1 MADKFITIHTGKT
14 FIYILD
20 VPPEEDS
27 QFINGLLL
35 TYLKTTKEEKIYG
48 QNLTVLMTY
57 ADT

>member
-1 MADKFITIHTGKT
+1 MADKFITIPTGKT

-20 VPPEEDS
+20 VPPEEDFL
-27 QFINGLLL
+27 FINGLLL
-35 TYLKTTKEEKIYG
+35 TYMKTTKEEKISG